1 MSAQDENRYQNGVLV
16 KDDPLV
22 MPVKELYN
30 YYHCPACKVPFTEH
44 LGLVGT
50 CKLKLEAEKDK
61 DISIQDWCEMDT
73 EIKAITSKF
82 GIPDYYPVQ
91 GYGFKSAETCVEEL
105 AERHNAA
112 LEQIGLAGAEIA
124 RLRSALEVDN
134 LAGIIRFVDGNHS
147 LGAGQLAEAIIEALS
162 LSAPAE
168 PSEDDKEA
176 AQLQS
181 LLVSKFPTFRPSY
194 PSGLFAWATAALS
207 APAGQ
212 DNSQKQYYLPPDT
225 RKAGVSAL
233 AEGEW
238 REFRPSQSN
247 PIQMGDQY
255 RPKPELAISWQQGWS
270 DIEGWIGMT
279 QASENLIYRRL
290 RPATKEE

>member
-1 MSAQDENRYQNGVLV
+1 MS
-16 KDDPLV
+16 
-22 MPVKELYN
+22 KELDNDY
-30 YYHCPACKVPFTEH
+30 CPSCGVPFTEH

-50 CKLKLEAEKDK
+50 CKLKLEAERDK
-61 DISIQDWCEMDT
+61 DNSICDWCEMDT

-162 LSAPAE
+162 LSAPAD

-207 APAGQ
+207 APAET
-212 DNSQKQYYLPPDT
+212 NSVQTGSKS
-225 RKAGVSAL
+225 V
-233 AEGEW
+233 EGEW
-238 REFRPSQSN
+238 YEFIPSPDN
-247 PIQMGDQY
+247 PVKEGDII
-255 RPKPELAISWQQGWS
+255 RSAGNDHWTFVSAS
-270 DIEGWIGMT
+270 IGDT
-279 QASENLIYRRL
+279 GPFGNIHYRRFH
-290 RPATKEE
+290 PATKEDVERPDTIDAHGYTLKDEN